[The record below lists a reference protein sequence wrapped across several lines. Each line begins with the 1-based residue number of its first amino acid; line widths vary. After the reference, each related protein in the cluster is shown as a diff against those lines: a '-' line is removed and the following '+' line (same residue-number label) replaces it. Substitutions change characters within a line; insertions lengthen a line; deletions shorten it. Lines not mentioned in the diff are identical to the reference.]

1 MPKKLFK
8 RQRKGDLTNIL
19 HEGHELRERLFLV
32 DRRGVIRYGERT

>member
-8 RQRKGDLTNIL
+8 QQRKGDLTNIL
-19 HEGHELRERLFLV
+19 HEGHELRERFFLV

>member
-8 RQRKGDLTNIL
+8 QPRKGDLTNIL
-19 HEGHELRERLFLV
+19 HEGHELRERYFLV

>member
-1 MPKKLFK
+1 MLKKLFK
-8 RQRKGDLTNIL
+8 QQRKGDLTNIL